1 MDASLRRGINCSIT
15 NSDRATQHAAM
26 AGRGEE
32 AVVSAHTLDTRLGT
46 MMRIEAAIWT
56 NTRGRGGIPIE
67 DFYSMARSYEWLG
80 LGVNNQSKNGS
91 VTSETKSSTYKRLS
105 KAESMICSDVNE
117 IIDTFTEMEIL
128 LFDFVT
134 ATGWKP
140 DDPNLY
146 PLYRLYLPSNKA
158 KIHLEILQRP
168 QETKSTSTIK
178 SSITTSTRS
187 EILQDMYF
195 GCKNF
200 SLTATAGHDW
210 GEHAKSV
217 AQMILDHRKSMT
229 SSTREDSAEI
239 ASLKPIASNTNK
251 MTLEDRVHA
260 RSLRNP
266 TTSMSKQPS
275 NAGESTQQI
284 ENKALLELATSL
296 RSFSQRRGASFGGGS
311 AVDRLRNRGSS
322 GVASGALATKTI
334 ARLTV
339 TDLIR
344 DARITW
350 NSIVSDSTNLHD
362 RNIGNKSG
370 RGGATSLVNVDLS
383 SVLFLLRLKM
393 ISTAGVLD
401 KREMELQLLALLE
414 KLSTLV
420 PKWIHLH
427 KAPFLTGSIKPGAG
441 TSNNQQNGALS
452 NQKSTIKQSI
462 LVIRND
468 SVDYAVDVRAKLG
481 GRVHNTA
488 GSAKGDNNVKLSN
501 GNKRSILEM
510 RGQPTGV
517 ADAIVPPSFRRMYGT
532 ALGLESSTKD
542 GR

>member
-1 MDASLRRGINCSIT
+1 
-15 NSDRATQHAAM
+15 M

-32 AVVSAHTLDTRLGT
+32 AAGSAHMLDTRLGT

-56 NTRGRGGIPIE
+56 NTRGRGGGIPIE
-67 DFYSMARSYEWLG
+67 DFYSMARS

-91 VTSETKSSTYKRLS
+91 VTSETKNSTYKRLS
-105 KAESMICSDVNE
+105 KAESKICSDVNE
-117 IIDTFTEMEIL
+117 IIDTFTEEEIL
-128 LFDFVT
+128 LFDFVS

-146 PLYRLYLPSNKA
+146 PLYRLYLPSHKA

-200 SLTATAGHDW
+200 SLTATSRDW
-210 GEHAKSV
+210 GEHAKNV
-217 AQMILDHRKSMT
+217 AQMILDHRKSMA
-229 SSTREDSAEI
+229 SSAREDSAKD

-275 NAGESTQQI
+275 NARESTQQI

-296 RSFSQRRGASFGGGS
+296 RSFSQRRGASYSGGS
-311 AVDRLRNRGSS
+311 AVDKLRNRGNS
-322 GVASGALATKTI
+322 GVASGALAAKAI

-339 TDLIR
+339 MDLIM

-350 NSIVSDSTNLHD
+350 NFVVSDSTNLHD

-370 RGGATSLVNVDLS
+370 RGSATSLVNVDLS

-401 KREMELQLLALLE
+401 KREMELQFLALLE

-427 KAPFLTGSIKPGAG
+427 KAPLLIKPGSG
-441 TSNNQQNGALS
+441 PSNYQQNGALS

-462 LVIRND
+462 IVIRND

-481 GRVHNTA
+481 GRVHNTT
-488 GSAKGDNNVKLSN
+488 GSAKGDSGNNVKLSN
-501 GNKRSILEM
+501 GNKRSLLEM
-510 RGQPTGV
+510 RGQPMGV
-517 ADAIVPPSFRRMYGT
+517 ADAIVPPSFRRMYGP
-532 ALGLESSTKD
+532 ALGLKSSTKNV
-542 GR
+542 R